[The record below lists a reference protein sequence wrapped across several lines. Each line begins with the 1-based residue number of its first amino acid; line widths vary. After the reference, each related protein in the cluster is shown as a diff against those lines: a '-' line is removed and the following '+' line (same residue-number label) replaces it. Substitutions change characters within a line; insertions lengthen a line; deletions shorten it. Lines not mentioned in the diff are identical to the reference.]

1 MAAVPVGE
9 IPAGCGLGCPCSGC
23 SEAGALSEVNGVRE
37 DPNCLVVTEF
47 TGALLADVS
56 LSGVGAGVNSRSFIG
71 VSVGVKV
78 VGVEEG
84 GWAGRRCSGE
94 GGGVKGG

>member
-1 MAAVPVGE
+1 MVDVQTTLV
-9 IPAGCGLGCPCSGC
+9 CGKT
-23 SEAGALSEVNGVRE
+23 
-37 DPNCLVVTEF
+37 PNCLVATEF
-47 TGALLADVS
+47 TGALLVDVS

-84 GWAGRRCSGE
+84 RWVGRGCS
-94 GGGVKGG
+94 GGGVKGGGGGGGVVGVHSI